1 LKLSA
6 SHKRFGAVLAAWL
19 FIAMSALAQEAEP
32 APSIGYESVA
42 AALAALKARSDVK
55 MAVHNGWTLASDA
68 AERALW
74 SFTPPT
80 HPAYPAAV
88 KRTVVERNGQ
98 AFIDVSALCEVSK
111 PACDQLIAEF
121 PELTQKNID
130 EARDQ
135 SATGTT
141 Y

>member
-6 SHKRFGAVLAAWL
+6 NQKRLGAAFAGCF
-19 FIAMSALAQEAEP
+19 FIAVSASAQEVELAS
-32 APSIGYESVA
+32 SIGYESVA

-55 MAVHNGWTLASDA
+55 MAVYNGWTLASDA
-68 AERALW
+68 AEKALW

-88 KRTVVERNGQ
+88 KRTVFERNGR
-98 AFIDVSALCEVSK
+98 ALIDVSALCEASK
-111 PACDQLIAEF
+111 RACDELIAEF
-121 PELTQKNID
+121 PELRRKNIEED
-130 EARDQ
+130 RDR

-141 Y
+141 H